1 MPPVCIMLTM
11 ATSSVLEATNSVPED
26 RVAAVRRFGRY
37 YTNVLGLLREGLL
50 ETDLSLTEARVI
62 FELAGSGKSDAT
74 GLRRQLEVDP
84 GYLSRV
90 LGRLEKAGLI
100 SRQRSAQDGRRQIIE
115 VTSQGRATFE
125 ILNERSNRQVRNL
138 LAPLTEAAQR
148 RLTGAMAAIEDVL
161 DSDPAGGQK
170 AAAYLLRSPG
180 PGDLGWMVKAH
191 GELYAQEYGW
201 DTTFEALVARI
212 VADYADSHDP
222 RREAAWI
229 AEVDGQPMGCVLCVR
244 KDDDTA
250 QLRILLVDPA
260 ARGLGIGARLVQ
272 ECLTFARRA
281 GYQRIVLWTND
292 VLTAARRIYQA
303 AGFRLTGEEPHHS
316 FGHDLVSQTWQLD
329 L

>member
-1 MPPVCIMLTM
+1 
-11 ATSSVLEATNSVPED
+11 
-26 RVAAVRRFGRY
+26 
-37 YTNVLGLLREGLL
+37 
-50 ETDLSLTEARVI
+50 
-62 FELAGSGKSDAT
+62 
-74 GLRRQLEVDP
+74 
-84 GYLSRV
+84 
-90 LGRLEKAGLI
+90 
-100 SRQRSAQDGRRQIIE
+100 
-115 VTSQGRATFE
+115 
-125 ILNERSNRQVRNL
+125 
-138 LAPLTEAAQR
+138 
-148 RLTGAMAAIEDVL
+148 MAAIEEIL
-161 DSDPAGGQK
+161 SGPGSRTTP
-170 AAAYLLRSPG
+170 AAYLLRSPG

-212 VADYADSHDP
+212 VADYADNHDP

-260 ARGLGIGARLVQ
+260 ARGLGIGARLVA
-272 ECLTFARRA
+272 ECLAFARRA
-281 GYQRIVLWTND
+281 GYKRIVLWTND